1 MIIFINMKF
10 IITED
15 QQDRLSAYDK
25 AQKMFFKYW
34 DKNGPKADDLFFK
47 LFGFIGFGTEFGG
60 IIINRKD
67 VYRMLRNW
75 YGGENAKLKAI
86 DLLKEKNLTINSCG
100 GYNFDFNVVDYTIE
114 EDLDEIYVTAKP
126 DIENGT
132 VELIMV
138 GGETQSLKNALNNEE
153 YGWEIEGEIADCIYE
168 LLHEKI
174 TETTGYEI
182 GVEKLIID

>member
-10 IITED
+10 IITEE

-34 DKNGPKADDLFFK
+34 DKNGPKTDDLFYK
-47 LFGFIGFGTEFGG
+47 MFGFTNFGLEIGGNILRRGN
-60 IIINRKD
+60 I
-67 VYRMLRNW
+67 YRMLRNW

-86 DLLKEKNLTINSCG
+86 EMLKEKNFTVNYCG
-100 GYNFDFNVVDYTIE
+100 GYNFDFSVIDYTVE
-114 EDLDEIYVTAKP
+114 EDTGEIYVTAKP

-132 VELIMV
+132 VILMMLN
-138 GGETQSLKNALNNEE
+138 GESQSLKDALNDEE
-153 YGWEIEGEIADCIYE
+153 YGWELEGEIADCIYE